1 VKLAD
6 FVDFSDF
13 GVSPADL
20 GLNSTQPRWRTSEV
34 EYGLGCF
41 GFRHFSFM
49 DCSMVGRAGF
59 EPT

>member
-1 VKLAD
+1 MQ
-6 FVDFSDF
+6 FS
-13 GVSPADL
+13 GDL
-20 GLNSTQPRWRTSEV
+20 GVNSTQPRWRTSEV

-49 DCSMVGRAGF
+49 DYSMVGRAGF